1 MHETS
6 PSSESGRNRLSR
18 RGLLALGAVAGATPA
33 LAACGSGDSGDG
45 STEIGL
51 WTWASEFEDA
61 FAAAA
66 AEYHQLHPEVTVKP
80 RYWSFANY
88 APSLQAALTAKEEG
102 DIFMPLVSTLAL
114 AEAGRTVD
122 LRKALG
128 GDFLDGFFPSTNDE
142 NVYQDGQYAVGW
154 AAQTFGL
161 FHNTTILSQLGLMP
175 PETWDDL
182 AAMAPQINAAG
193 LVPMS
198 IQGNPSNQLS
208 DFTLPII
215 TQITD
220 DPQVVL
226 DLDTHTA
233 KGVSW
238 DSEPVVQAL
247 TIVKQLTDAGVFSAG
262 VLATDS
268 DTANSTF
275 TSGKAAMLFTGSFF
289 PPALQTTAPAEFL
302 TQYGIAKTPTVEPG
316 GKHWCAN
323 QAGYTWA
330 VSSGSKHQDAAVDFL
345 KYLYDPARYLKMMND
360 TFSMP
365 STKAAADGVASQD
378 IKTMTSWLLDGEG
391 APHIMFGKG
400 TLDSVTNGVVSVVNG
415 SATPAQAAKAIEAAV
430 VQARKI

>member
-6 PSSESGRNRLSR
+6 APSRTRLSR
-18 RGLLALGAVAGATPA
+18 RNLLALGAAASAAPV
-33 LAACGSGDSGDG
+33 LAACGSDDSGG
-45 STEIGL
+45 GGGNVTLGL

-61 FAAAA
+61 FATAAD
-66 AEYHQLHPEVTVKP
+66 EYHQLHPNVTVKP

-88 APSLQAALTAKEEG
+88 APSLQAALAAKEEG

-114 AEAGRTVD
+114 AQAERTID

-128 GDFLDGFFPSTNDE
+128 ADFLDGFFPSTNEE

-161 FHNTTILSQLGLMP
+161 FHNTTLMAQLGLTP

-182 AAMAPQINAAG
+182 AAMAPKINAAG

-208 DFTLPII
+208 DFMLPII

-226 DLDTHTA
+226 DLDTHEK

-247 TIVKQLTDAGVFSAG
+247 TIVKQLTDAGVFSSG

-289 PPALQTTAPAEFL
+289 PPSLQTTAPPEFL
-302 TQYGIAKTPTVEPG
+302 TQYGIAKTPTVKPG

-330 VSSGSKHQDAAVDFL
+330 VSSGSKNQDAAVDFL

-365 STKAAADGVASQD
+365 STEAAADGVSSSD

>member
-1 MHETS
+1 MHDTFPATPRS
-6 PSSESGRNRLSR
+6 LSR
-18 RGLLALGAVAGATPA
+18 RRLLAGGAAAGAAAA
-33 LAACGSGDSGDG
+33 LAACGGGSDTGSDG
-45 STEIGL
+45 SITLGL

-61 FAAAA
+61 FATAA
-66 AEYHQLHPEVTVKP
+66 AEYHTLHPDVTVKP

-88 APSLQAALTAKEEG
+88 APSLQAALAAQEEA

-114 AEAGRTVD
+114 GQAERTID
-122 LRKALG
+122 LKQALG
-128 GDFLDGFFPSTNDE
+128 QDFLDGFFPSTNEE
-142 NVYQDGQYAVGW
+142 NVYGDGQYAVGW

-161 FHNTTILSQLGLMP
+161 FYNTTIMNQLGLQP

-182 AAMAPQINAAG
+182 AAMAPKINAAG
-193 LVPMS
+193 YVTMS

-208 DFTLPII
+208 DFMLPII

-226 DLDTHTA
+226 DLDAHE
-233 KGVSW
+233 KDGVSW

-247 TIVKQLTDAGVFSAG
+247 TVVKQLKDAGVFADG

-289 PPALQTTAPAEFL
+289 PPSLQTTAPPEFL
-302 TQYGIAKTPTVEPG
+302 TQYGIAKTPAIEPG

-330 VSSGSKHQDAAVDFL
+330 VSSGSKNQEAAVDFL
-345 KYLYDPARYLKMMND
+345 KYLYDPDRYLKMMND

-365 STKAAADGVASQD
+365 STKAAADGVTSSD

-400 TLDSVTNGVVSVVNG
+400 TLDSVTNGVVSVVDG

-430 VQARKI
+430 VQNRKI

>member
-6 PSSESGRNRLSR
+6 PQSETRLSR
-18 RGLLALGAVAGATPA
+18 RGLLALGAAAGVAPA
-33 LAACGSGDSGDG
+33 LAACGSGDSSGDG
-45 STEIGL
+45 GTEIGL

-114 AEAGRTVD
+114 AEAGRTID

-128 GDFLDGFFPSTNDE
+128 ADFLDGFFPSTNDE

-161 FHNTTILSQLGLMP
+161 FHNTTLMSQLGLMP

-208 DFTLPII
+208 DFMLPII

-289 PPALQTTAPAEFL
+289 PPVLQTTAPAEFL

-365 STKAAADGVASQD
+365 STRAAADGVASSD